1 MLCLPQE
8 PGGSLDSVWSGCPAV
23 LKTSPLFL
31 GGENE
36 AYITWS
42 ESGVSEDLHNLR
54 PYHRMLE

>member
-23 LKTSPLFL
+23 LTQVLFF
-31 GGENE
+31 GGWVDE
-36 AYITWS
+36 ASITWS
-42 ESGVSEDLHNLR
+42 ESGVSGDLHNLR